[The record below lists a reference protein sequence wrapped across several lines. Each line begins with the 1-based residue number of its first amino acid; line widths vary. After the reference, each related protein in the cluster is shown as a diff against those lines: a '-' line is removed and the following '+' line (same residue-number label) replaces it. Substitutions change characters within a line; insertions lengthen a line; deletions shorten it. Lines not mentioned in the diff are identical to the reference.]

1 MIRGNLDLFPTQT
14 KKMSQTSQQIQ
25 NDCDHAC
32 FQMLVAKVADVKQA
46 ENMIDLLIEKKI
58 ELENQIKKKI
68 ELENE
73 KKMIEDEKKK
83 YPPDTK
89 GRLPNTTS
97 DSAEVIYY
105 APTIGRVIFN
115 LKKKTIFIDAY
126 GLHKV
131 DLQEFTK
138 WSIPWKELT
147 PIIRTG
153 FVVHLSKNIDEFSSP
168 NVIQW
173 FKHHNCS
180 FAS

>member
-1 MIRGNLDLFPTQT
+1 
-14 KKMSQTSQQIQ
+14 MSQVSQKIQ

-32 FQMLVAKVADVKQA
+32 FQMLVAKVVDVKQA

-58 ELENQIKKKI
+58 QLETQIKKQI

-83 YPPDTK
+83 YPPYTN
-89 GRLPNTTS
+89 GRLPNMI
-97 DSAEVIYY
+97 DEKAIYY
-105 APTIGRVIFN
+105 VPTIGQVIFN
-115 LKKKTIFIDAY
+115 LKEKIILISAY
-126 GLHKV
+126 ESHTHKV

-138 WSIPWKELT
+138 WSVPWKELT

-153 FVVHLSKNIDEFSSP
+153 FVVHLSKNIDTSGSP
-168 NVIQW
+168 NIIQW